1 MVAVP
6 LALLALA
13 VTAQAHTAAFAP
25 GMYCKGGN
33 KVGVDDQ
40 NTNTV
45 VNPMYQLSLKDFWFQ
60 HDRGCDQ
67 VPPPAGEFLELPAGG
82 KVTVELAHNRAQTSL
97 SYGGQYA
104 SDWPDGQSHPEDW
117 NGNNVP
123 GEGCIQD
130 DGALHTSNQS
140 TAAGTAFAISYN
152 SKISDVTLE
161 NLVVFSVLAHTPWKR
176 IAEYEIPADLPAC
189 PPEGCTCAWLWL
201 PKGCGIPN
209 EYMSG
214 FKCKVTGAKS
224 TAPVGVAKPPVFCG
238 GDRSKCQA
246 GPKQLIIWNQA
257 EANNV
262 FPPNGQSPGY
272 NEVNGFFPGA
282 QNDIFVKQAVPSVTL
297 ATVTKATSTAA
308 PTTTKKPAPTTT
320 TKPAP
325 TTTTT
330 KVVPTTTKAAST
342 TTKVTPTTTKATST
356 PSSHCGKPRHRH
368 HPRALGRFVEA
379 VAD

>member
-1 MVAVP
+1 M
-6 LALLALA
+6 LI
-13 VTAQAHTAAFAP
+13 H
-25 GMYCKGGN
+25 K
-33 KVGVDDQ
+33 
-40 NTNTV
+40 
-45 VNPMYQLSLKDFWFQ
+45 LSNY
-60 HDRGCDQ
+60 R
-67 VPPPAGEFLELPAGG
+67 
-82 KVTVELAHNRAQTSL
+82 
-97 SYGGQYA
+97 
-104 SDWPDGQSHPEDW
+104 
-117 NGNNVP
+117 
-123 GEGCIQD
+123 
-130 DGALHTSNQS
+130 HTSNQS

-272 NEVNGFFPGA
+272 NEVNGFFPGR
-282 QNDIFVKQAVPSVTL
+282 FTSPSY
-297 ATVTKATSTAA
+297 
-308 PTTTKKPAPTTT
+308 
-320 TKPAP
+320 
-325 TTTTT
+325 
-330 KVVPTTTKAAST
+330 
-342 TTKVTPTTTKATST
+342 
-356 PSSHCGKPRHRH
+356 H
-368 HPRALGRFVEA
+368 E
-379 VAD
+379 